1 MEQITELIAQF
12 TMTILVA
19 MLGLLLQSLRQWISA
34 KFGESG
40 VRTAEILANNAV
52 LAVEQIA
59 DLEGIKG
66 QEKLAKARQ
75 WFIATSKEQGINMS
89 EQMIDGFLESAVKSM
104 NEGWNKS
111 VEVRTTIPQ
120 LDNNMVN
127 MQPTSDIVHEVEID
141 SYGK

>member
-66 QEKLAKARQ
+66 KEKLAKARQ
-75 WFIATSKEQGINMS
+75 WFIKTSREQGIHMS

-104 NEGWNKS
+104 NDGWEKK
-111 VEVRTTIPQ
+111 VEVKTTIPQ

-127 MQPTSDIVHEVEID
+127 MQPTSDIIHEVEID
-141 SYGK
+141 NYGK